1 MKTSLVLISAAT
13 ALGMV
18 SAADTDVILGVALFG
33 RHGDRTPKILGNTEL
48 TALGKNQV
56 YSAASYIR
64 NYYLSNTSSSS
75 LTSSDSDAT
84 ISISNLEIQ
93 APDTSVLTQTAFA
106 FAQGLFPPSESI
118 QTETLAN
125 GTKVSTPLDGYQ
137 YPNLEGIPSD
147 APEAYV
153 NEGTS
158 QCPRYDLETEYYAMN
173 DEYTRTLSAS
183 QSLYDEIAPLV
194 QGVGGW
200 NSSAINFG
208 NAYKIFDY
216 LNYGFVHNETI
227 AGQLSQETLARLRV
241 LADQHEFALNY
252 NATDEAYNIGGRSLM
267 SEVLDNLNASAV
279 AGQRISYAAGSY
291 ANFMSLFALLNLTAA
306 SGDFYGLPG
315 YASTFSFELRGPTM
329 TTTDTASMSV
339 RFLFRNGTAA
349 EEELTAFPLF
359 GGSEVDVSYE
369 TFVKEV
375 KARGALMTTRAW
387 CNACASHASVCTAF
401 LLDYDTNAYMGREYP
416 VSPLGAGFIGAGVM
430 AAVMTLLAFLLFS
443 VVKRLRARVDKLGGG
458 RRGSFGS
465 DETRVTRVGEVA
477 EEKV

>member
-1 MKTSLVLISAAT
+1 MKTSLVLLSAAT

-18 SAADTDVILGVALFG
+18 SAADSDVILGVALFG
-33 RHGDRTPKILGNTEL
+33 RHGDRTPKILGNTKL

-56 YSAASYIR
+56 YSAGSYIR

-75 LTSSDSDAT
+75 LTSDAT

-106 FAQGLFPPSESI
+106 FAQGLFPPSSSI

-125 GTKVSTPLDGYQ
+125 GTEVSTPLDGYQ

-147 APEAYV
+147 APEAYI
-153 NEGTS
+153 NEGTT
-158 QCPRYDLETEYYAMN
+158 QCPQYDLETEYYSAN
-173 DEYTRTLSAS
+173 DVYTSTLSSS
-183 QSLYDEIAPLV
+183 QSLYDSIAPLV
-194 QGVGGW
+194 QGIGGW
-200 NSSAINFG
+200 NSSTINFG

-216 LNYGFVHNETI
+216 LNYGSVHNETI
-227 AGQLSQETLARLRV
+227 ASQLSSETLDQLRI

-252 NATDEAYNIGGRSLM
+252 NATDPAYNIGGRSLM
-267 SEVLDNLNASAV
+267 SEVLTNLNASAV
-279 AGQRISYAAGSY
+279 ESQKISYAAGSY
-291 ANFMSLFALLNLTAA
+291 ANFMSLFALMNLTAA
-306 SGDFYGLPG
+306 SADFYGLPG
-315 YASTFSFELRGPTM
+315 YASTFSFELRAPTN
-329 TTTDTASMSV
+329 TTTDPASMSI
-339 RFLFRNGTAA
+339 RFLFRNGTAVSS
-349 EEELTAFPLF
+349 ELTAFPLF
-359 GGSEVDVSYE
+359 GGSEVDVPYE
-369 TFVKEV
+369 TFVKEL
-375 KARGALMTTRAW
+375 KTRGALMTTRAW

-430 AAVMTLLAFLLFS
+430 AVVMTLLVFVLFS
-443 VVKRLRARVDKLGGG
+443 VVRRLRGGVDKLGGG

-465 DETRVTRVGEVA
+465 DETKVTRVGEMA